1 MDYLATLLHLS
12 LIHILMAMLPGPN
25 TVVVSYCSISQSRRA
40 GMIAA
45 AGVAM
50 ASLIWVS
57 LSLAGIGI
65 ILLNAGNLFRLLR
78 LLGAAYLIYVGV
90 KLLRASGN
98 RIELPRTTI
107 YRSPFVAG
115 MLTTL
120 SNPKS
125 AVFWT
130 SIFSILLPA
139 SAPPWFWAAVLCLIT
154 VQSLCWY
161 GVVALAFSSPVSRKY
176 YANVS
181 TALNRISGGFM
192 VFFGLKIMNDIRS

>member
-25 TVVVSYCSISQSRRA
+25 TVLVSYCSISQSRRA
-40 GMIAA
+40 GLVAA
-45 AGVAM
+45 AGVAT

-57 LSLAGIGI
+57 LSLAGVGI
-65 ILLNAGNLFRLLR
+65 LLLNAGSLFRLLR

-90 KLLRASGN
+90 KLLRSSGN
-98 RIELPRTTI
+98 RMELPQTTI
-107 YRSPFVAG
+107 YRSPFIAG
-115 MLTTL
+115 LLTTL

-125 AVFWT
+125 AAFWT
-130 SIFSILLPA
+130 SIFSVLVPA
-139 SAPPWFWAAVLCLIT
+139 SAPSWFWAAVLALIA

-161 GVVALAFSSPVSRKY
+161 GVVALVFSSPISRKH

-181 TALNRISGGFM
+181 TILNRVSGGFM
-192 VFFGLKIMNDIRS
+192 VFFGLKIMNDLRN